1 MSIIFK
7 SENIVDIVHNAQ
19 YLLKNSKIL
28 NILKNGEGCDEDM
41 SCSSL
46 SLKCTIN
53 NVDNI
58 IIINYD
64 HTSIQY
70 GYNTSGPTYI
80 CKPSYIII
88 DSDNDDL
95 CKKIEIIN
103 ENIDNYE
110 FVEDVVYELLKFL
123 NDKTRIIS
131 LSLLKKIIN
140 NYRESIFKSKI
151 DLNIE
156 NKKTMMSYDASIEML
171 CDQLIKIHTSKNMF
185 IDSLLTNLLSFKIYL
200 HNFSKFDKNVYIS
213 IDVEI
218 DINNIL
224 TCPPKISISSNRT
237 FKNNLL
243 NAIQKMDLF
252 SSNNKSLWSVKYC
265 LNNTMQKIYEIIDT
279 CGEIDLSNNSLDS
292 SIITAC
298 IDKIETILK
307 ISKDTISQNKLLEIF
322 DKDLCKSS
330 AVGAFGAKSD
340 GNKYW
345 AKGTGYGT
353 NSDNSTWDINKYIQQ
368 VRLEQSDLSYNMNEL
383 SILLSSPDIILTN
396 NDIIKL
402 NNILKQYL
410 HNDTIDINII
420 IKLQHA
426 IIINKIFKLK
436 EFAIKLIN
444 YMMDINIDCND
455 LIKMFKIDNGM
466 CDGYAKGEGT
476 VGAEGA
482 FGAYQ
487 QQFNKYKFRYS
498 NVNINL
504 NKMITNVV
512 KIISPLPAH
521 IARLQREFQ
530 IIKKSITI
538 CEDASI
544 FFTVQT
550 DNICKMRFIIS
561 GPKNTPYEYGLFIFN
576 MTIPTDFP
584 AKPPLCILENTGG
597 KRFNPNAYDTGYICS
612 SILNTWKGLASES
625 WTPELSTIFQILV
638 SIQSQIFV
646 EQPYFNEPGYEK
658 SMNTPTGQQHS
669 KEYNDNIMQYTLDHA
684 IIDLIEDTK
693 RGKYP
698 EFNDVINEYFN
709 YHKHNIINTLNIWEN
724 TLPSY
729 CKLKFKKSKQCFCD
743 LITM

>member
-1 MSIIFK
+1 MSINYK
-7 SENIVDIVHNAQ
+7 MENSDSIVHNAQ
-19 YLLKNSKIL
+19 YLLKDNKFL
-28 NILKNGEGCDEDM
+28 HVLKNGEDM
-41 SCSSL
+41 SCLSL

-58 IIINYD
+58 IVINYEKID
-64 HTSIQY
+64 IQY
-70 GYNTSGPTYI
+70 R
-80 CKPSYIII
+80 PSYIII

-95 CKKIEIIN
+95 CKKIEFIN

-110 FVEDVVYELLKFL
+110 FIEDVIYELLKFI
-123 NDKTRIIS
+123 NNKTRIIS

-140 NYRESIFKSKI
+140 NYRESLFKSKI
-151 DLNIE
+151 DFNIE
-156 NKKTMMSYDASIEML
+156 NKKSMMSYDASIEML
-171 CDQLIKIHTSKNMF
+171 CDQLIKIHTSKIMF
-185 IDSLLTNLLSFKIYL
+185 VDSLLTNLLSFKIYL
-200 HNFSKFDKNVYIS
+200 HNFSKLDKNVYIS

-224 TCPPKISISSNRT
+224 TCPPKISISSNKT

-252 SSNNKSLWSVKYC
+252 SSNSQSLWSVKYC
-265 LNNTMQKIYEIIDT
+265 LNDTMQKIYEIIDT
-279 CGEIDLSNNSLDS
+279 CGEIDLLNNSPDS
-292 SIITAC
+292 SIITVC
-298 IDKIETILK
+298 IDKIEAILK

-322 DKDLCKSS
+322 DKDLCKNKSS
-330 AVGAFGAKSD
+330 AEGTFGAKSD

-353 NSDNSTWDINKYIQQ
+353 SSDNSTWDINKYIQQ
-368 VRLEQSDLSYNMNEL
+368 VRMEQNDLSYNMNEL

-410 HNDTIDINII
+410 QNDTIDTNII

-436 EFAIKLIN
+436 EFAINLIN
-444 YMMDINIDCND
+444 YMIDINIDCID
-455 LIKMFKIDNGM
+455 LIKMFKIDNDMIGGSVGIG
-466 CDGYAKGEGT
+466 DSSSGSEGT
-476 VGAEGA
+476 VR
-482 FGAYQ
+482 AYQ

-498 NVNINL
+498 NVDIDL
-504 NKMITNVV
+504 SKMTTNGTR
-512 KIISPLPAH
+512 IISPLPVH

-544 FFTVQT
+544 FFTVQS

-576 MTIPTDFP
+576 MTIPVDFP

-658 SMNTPTGQQHS
+658 TMNTPAGQQRS

-693 RGKYP
+693 KGKYP

-709 YHKHNIINTLNIWEN
+709 YHKHNIINTLKIWEN
-724 TLPSY
+724 ILPSY
-729 CKLKFKKSKQCFCD
+729 CLSKFKKSKQRFCD

>member
-1 MSIIFK
+1 MLSIMSINFK
-7 SENIVDIVHNAQ
+7 KENIDNIVHNAQ
-19 YLLKNSKIL
+19 YLLKDNTFL
-28 NILKNGEGCDEDM
+28 HVLKDGEDM
-41 SCSSL
+41 SYPSL

-58 IIINYD
+58 IIINYEQTD
-64 HTSIQY
+64 IQY
-70 GYNTSGPTYI
+70 
-80 CKPSYIII
+80 KPSYIII

-110 FVEDVVYELLKFL
+110 FVEDIVYELLKFI
-123 NDKTRIIS
+123 NNKTRIIS

-140 NYRESIFKSKI
+140 NYRESLFKSKI
-151 DLNIE
+151 DSNIE
-156 NKKTMMSYDASIEML
+156 NKKRMMSYDASIEML

-185 IDSLLTNLLSFKIYL
+185 VDSLLTNLLSFKIYL

-224 TCPPKISISSNRT
+224 TCPPKISISSNKT

-252 SSNNKSLWSVKYC
+252 SSNSQSLWSVKYC
-265 LNNTMQKIYEIIDT
+265 LNDTMQKIYEIIDT
-279 CGEIDLSNNSLDS
+279 CGEIDLSNNLSDS
-292 SIITAC
+292 SIITVC
-298 IDKIETILK
+298 IDKIEAILK

-330 AVGAFGAKSD
+330 TFGAKND

-368 VRLEQSDLSYNMNEL
+368 VRLEQNDLSYNMNEL
-383 SILLSSPDIILTN
+383 SILLSSPDIVLTN

-410 HNDTIDINII
+410 QNDTIDTNII

-436 EFAIKLIN
+436 EFAMNLIN

-455 LIKMFKIDNGM
+455 LIKMFKIDNYVIGSSGG
-466 CDGYAKGEGT
+466 DGGDGSGGE
-476 VGAEGA
+476 
-482 FGAYQ
+482 GAYQ
-487 QQFNKYKFRYS
+487 QQFNKYKFKYS
-498 NVNINL
+498 NVNIDL
-504 NKMITNVV
+504 SKMITNGT

-530 IIKKSITI
+530 ILKKSITI
-538 CEDASI
+538 CENASI
-544 FFTVQT
+544 FFTVQS

-576 MTIPTDFP
+576 MTIPADFP

-597 KRFNPNAYDTGYICS
+597 KRFNPNIYDTGYTCS

-658 SMNTPTGQQHS
+658 TMNTPAGQQRS
-669 KEYNDNIMQYTLDHA
+669 KEYNDNRMQYTLDHA
-684 IIDLIEDTK
+684 IIDLLEDTK
-693 RGKYP
+693 KGKYP

-724 TLPSY
+724 ILPSY
-729 CKLKFKKSKQCFCD
+729 CISKFKKSKQCFCD